1 MVVITSTTVLN
12 NAYRDE
18 KDADLRERILLVR
31 RVREDKK
38 EASNVAE
45 KEFHRSRWWAYKW
58 LKRFD
63 NTGLDGL
70 KNKHRSGRPPE
81 VSEETSAMIRRELS
95 ENQSGWMAKEVMNLI
110 YERTGVKYHEVH
122 IYRLLHRWGFSPKV
136 PKMRFVNSA
145 SKQDKNKFRKR
156 QEG

>member
-1 MVVITSTTVLN
+1 MISAVVLKT
-12 NAYRDE
+12 AYRNE
-18 KDADLRERILLVR
+18 KDADVRERILLVT
-31 RVREDKK
+31 RVRTDKE
-38 EASNVAE
+38 EASSVAE

-63 NTGLDGL
+63 NAGLKGL

-81 VSEETSAMIRRELS
+81 VSEETSIRIRGELS
-95 ENQSGWMAKEVMNLI
+95 ENQSGWMVKEVMNLI

-122 IYRLLHRWGFSPKV
+122 IYRLLHKWGFSPKV
-136 PKMRFVNSA
+136 PTMRFVNAAA
-145 SKQDKNKFRKR
+145 SKQDNKNKFRKR

>member
-1 MVVITSTTVLN
+1 MATAALSK
-12 NAYRDE
+12 AYRNE

-31 RVREDKK
+31 LVREDKK
-38 EASNVAE
+38 EASSVAE

-63 NTGLDGL
+63 NAGLEGL
-70 KNKHRSGRPPE
+70 KNRHRSGRPPE
-81 VSEETSAMIRRELS
+81 VSEETSAMILKELS

-122 IYRLLHRWGFSPKV
+122 IYRLLHKWGFSPKV
-136 PKMRFVNSA
+136 PRMKFVNAA
-145 SKQDKNKFRKR
+145 SKQEKNEFRKR

>member
-1 MVVITSTTVLN
+1 LISAVVLKT
-12 NAYRDE
+12 AYRNE
-18 KDADLRERILLVR
+18 KDADIRERILLIT
-31 RVREDKK
+31 RVRMDKN
-38 EASNVAE
+38 EASTVAE

-63 NTGLDGL
+63 NAGLEGL

-81 VSEETSAMIRRELS
+81 VSEETSAMIKRELS

-110 YERTGVKYHEVH
+110 HERTGVKYHEVH
-122 IYRLLHRWGFSPKV
+122 IYRLLHKWGFSPKV
-136 PKMRFVNSA
+136 PRMRFVNAA
-145 SKQDKNKFRKR
+145 SKQEKNKFRKR

>member
-1 MVVITSTTVLN
+1 LISAVVLKT
-12 NAYRDE
+12 AYRNE
-18 KDADLRERILLVR
+18 KDADVRERILLVT
-31 RVREDKK
+31 RVRTDKE
-38 EASNVAE
+38 EASSVAE

-63 NTGLDGL
+63 NAGLKGL

-81 VSEETSAMIRRELS
+81 VSEETSIRIRGELS
-95 ENQSGWMAKEVMNLI
+95 ENQSGWMVKEVMNLI

-122 IYRLLHRWGFSPKV
+122 IYRLLHKWGFSPKV
-136 PKMRFVNSA
+136 PTMRFVNAAA